1 MYDVIVIGGGP
12 AGLQAALT
20 LGRVHRSV
28 LVLDSGDYRNER
40 ATHMHNFLTHD
51 GTPPEEFRTAAR
63 KELAAYDDIELRAA
77 TARQVSPTD
86 GGFRVDLGPDGVEQA
101 RKLVLA
107 TGLRDELPDLPG
119 LAEAWGHL
127 AFSCPF
133 CHGHE
138 LSGRPVALRVP
149 AAHGVT
155 LAHLVARIASEVTL
169 LADPATLDSCQVE
182 GLAKAG
188 IHLRGEEVR
197 RLVPR
202 GDTLRVELGETS
214 LEVAGLFTGGELR
227 QSAPF
232 AEQLGL
238 TVLDSGCIEVDDF
251 QKSSLPGVFAAGDLA
266 HRASLPMPMVSVLG
280 SAAAGQVAGAVAAQE
295 LNAEDMLA

>member
-51 GTPPEEFRTAAR
+51 GTPPEEFRTVAR
-63 KELAAYDDIELRAA
+63 KELAAYDDVELRSA
-77 TARQVSPTD
+77 TVREVSPID
-86 GGFRVDLGPDGVEQA
+86 GGFRLGLGPDGVEES

-119 LAEAWGHL
+119 LAEAWGVS
-127 AFSCPF
+127 AFACPF

-138 LSGRPVALRVP
+138 LSGRPVALMLP

-155 LAHLVARIASEVTL
+155 LAHLLSRIASEVTL
-169 LADPATLDSCQVE
+169 LTDPTTLDSCQVE
-182 GLAKAG
+182 GLARAG
-188 IHLRGEEVR
+188 ISLRGEEVR
-197 RLVPR
+197 RLVPHAD
-202 GDTLRVELGETS
+202 GLRVDFEETS

-238 TVLDSGCIEVDDF
+238 TLLASGCIEVDDF
-251 QKSSLPGVFAAGDLA
+251 QKTSLPGVFAAGDLA
-266 HRASLPMPMVSVLG
+266 HRPGLPMPMASVLG

-295 LNAEDMLA
+295 LTAEDMQP